1 MAVTKIQLKQ
11 FDDGGATTT
20 GQVLRWNNSTLTWEP
35 SSGIMPSGS
44 GTTNYLPKWTSANV
58 LGDSKIYETSNT
70 VSVGT
75 NTGIDTFTRLYI
87 YGGSNGANVDAR
99 PGGGGYDQSIFDA
112 QVSDYA
118 TSSRSVHMRALGP
131 DAIGT
136 IDGYSAVNL
145 ADITFTDFSTNLI
158 RSIGVSPNTAQPIRF
173 TFNSGTT
180 VETFFVSSE
189 GISTRAGKTIRL
201 FDSDNTNYIEL
212 KTPATGSLTTSYTLT
227 LPVDDGTSGQVLSTD
242 GSGILSWIT
251 PSGGVTDGDKGDIT
265 VTSSGATWT
274 IDNDVVTFAKMQ
286 NITTDKLLGRDTTG
300 SGDVEEISV
309 GGGIEFTTTGGIQT
323 SAFTGDATKTAG
335 GTALTLATVNSN
347 VGSFGSATQVP
358 TFTVNG
364 KGLITAASNTTISIP
379 ASQISDF
386 SEAVDDRVAVLIQNG
401 TGISWSYNDVAN
413 TLTPTVSI
421 TQYTDEMA
429 QDTVA
434 AMIQNGTG
442 ITWSYNDAS
451 NTLTPSVT
459 ITQYTD
465 ELAQDAVGAMI
476 DSTLVYVDA
485 TPLLT
490 RAALTGDV
498 TASQGSNATTI
509 AANAVTDAKL
519 RQSAGLSIIGRS
531 ANTTGNVADITG
543 TANQILRVSGTTLGF
558 GSIDL
563 SQSAAVGT
571 SRLAFANLTQG
582 SGLSVLGVTGSSTAD
597 VASIVGTADQV
608 LRVNSGGTALAFGT
622 VATNGIANDAVTY
635 AKIQNVSATS
645 RILGRITAGSG
656 DIEELT
662 GTQATTLL
670 DLFSTSTTTKGLVP
684 GSNGATT
691 AYLRGDGTW
700 ATISGDGNGI
710 YSGSGT
716 IATNAVAT
724 LPSSSAFTIDFSD
737 AADGFYIN
745 DATGQVKI
753 TNKAGQA
760 SVSVSSS
767 GVDLTTAGS
776 GAISVV
782 DDDTTIAGSNLFINT
797 AFVLNAAISPSQITA
812 NQNDYNPTNISKS
825 NRVRISS
832 DAARDITGITASD
845 SGKTMSLSNIGSFD
859 ITLKHE
865 SASSTAGNRFT
876 LGGSD
881 YVLAAGTSCILQYD
895 GTSARWRLIGT
906 GKNFSGGVTD
916 GDKGDITVSA
926 SGATWTIDNNVV
938 TYAKMQDV
946 SATSRI
952 MGRITAGAGD
962 MEELTPTQATSLLNN
977 FVGDSGSGGTKG
989 LVPAPSA
996 GDASKFLKGDGTWA
1010 TAGGTTW
1017 TVHTTNATLT
1027 TNSGNIANNASQL
1040 ILTLPTTAAVGS
1052 TVEVVGLGAGGW
1064 RIGQNA
1070 SEKIYFGNTTTT
1082 TGTGGYIE
1090 STHSKDAVRLVC
1102 VVADTEWSVVSS
1114 VGIINIV

>member
-1 MAVTKIQLKQ
+1 MASTRIQLKQ
-11 FDDGGATTT
+11 IDDGGATTT
-20 GQVLRWNNSTLTWEP
+20 GQVLRWNNSTSVWEP
-35 SSGIMPSGS
+35 TTGVMPSGS
-44 GTTNYLPKWTSANV
+44 GTTNYLPKWTSANT
-58 LGDSKIYETSNT
+58 LGDSKVYETTNT
-70 VSVGT
+70 VSIGT
-75 NTGIDTFTRLYI
+75 NTGIDSYTRLYI
-87 YGGSNGANVDAR
+87 YGGSSGANVDAR
-99 PGGGGYDQSIFDA
+99 GANAIGQDQAVFDA
-112 QVSDYA
+112 QGSDYS
-118 TSSRSVHMRALGP
+118 TTFKSLHVKYTGP
-131 DAIGT
+131 NGVGT
-136 IDGYSAVNL
+136 TLGYSNANL
-145 ADITFTDFSTNLI
+145 GEIVWNDASTALI
-158 RSIGVSPNTAQPIRF
+158 RSVASSGSVPIILSINASEVGRISIDGLE
-173 TFNSGTT
+173 TRSGK
-180 VETFFVSSE
+180 
-189 GISTRAGKTIRL
+189 ALRL
-201 FDSDNTNYIEL
+201 YDSDNTNYIDF
-212 KTPATGSLTTSYTLT
+212 KAPATGDLTTSYSLT
-227 LPVDDGTSGQVLSTD
+227 FPVDDGTSGQVLSTN
-242 GSGILSWIT
+242 GTGTLSWIT
-251 PSGGVTDGDKGDIT
+251 PSGGVSDGDKGDIT
-265 VTSSGATWT
+265 VSGSGATWT

-286 NITTDKLLGRDTTG
+286 NITTDRLLGRDTAA
-300 SGDVEEISV
+300 SGDIEEITV
-309 GGGIEFTTTGGIQT
+309 GGGIEFTATGGIQT

-347 VGSFGSATQVP
+347 VGSFGSATQVS
-358 TFTVNG
+358 TFTVNA
-364 KGLITAASNTTISIP
+364 KGLITAASNTAISIP
-379 ASQISDF
+379 ASQVSDF
-386 SEAVDDRVAVLIQNG
+386 SEAVDDRVAALIQNG
-401 TGISWSYNDVAN
+401 TGISWTYNDVSN
-413 TLTPTVSI
+413 TLTPAVSI

-429 QDTVA
+429 QDAVA
-434 AMIQNGTG
+434 TMIQNGTG

-451 NTLTPSVT
+451 NTLTPTVT

-465 ELAQDAVGAMI
+465 ELAQDAVGAMV
-476 DSTLVYVDA
+476 DTTLVYVDG

-509 AANAVTDAKL
+509 ASNAVTDAKF
-519 RQSAGLSIIGRS
+519 RQSAGLSVVGRS

-543 TANQILRVSGTTLGF
+543 TANQVLRVSGTTLGF

-563 SQSAAVGT
+563 SQSATVGT
-571 SRLAFANLTQG
+571 SRLAYSNLSQLT
-582 SGLSVLGVTGSSTAD
+582 GLSVLGVTGTSTAD
-597 VASIVGTADQV
+597 VAAITGTADQV
-608 LRVNSGGTALAFGT
+608 LRVNTGGTALGFGT
-622 VATNGIANDAVTY
+622 ISTNGIANDAVTY

-645 RILGRITAGSG
+645 RILGRITAGAG

-684 GSNGATT
+684 GSNGASTT
-691 AYLRGDGTW
+691 YLRGDGTW

-716 IATNAVAT
+716 IGTNAVAT
-724 LPSSSAFTIDFSD
+724 LPSSSSFTIDFSD
-737 AADGFYIN
+737 ATDGFYIN
-745 DATGQVKI
+745 DTTGQVKLS
-753 TNKAGQA
+753 NKSGQA
-760 SVSVSSS
+760 SVSASNA
-767 GVDLTTAGS
+767 GVDLTTDGSAALNLAG
-776 GAISVV
+776 
-782 DDDTTIAGSNLFINT
+782 DDTVLSGSNFYINT
-797 AFVLNAAISPSQITA
+797 AVVFGADITPSQITS
-812 NQNDYNPTNISKS
+812 NQNNYNPTNLGIS

-832 DAARDITGITASD
+832 DAARDITGITAHD
-845 SGKTMSLSNIGSFD
+845 DGKVLIINNVGSFD

-881 YVLAAGTSCILQYD
+881 YVISSGTSCIIHYD
-895 GTSARWRLIGT
+895 NTSSRWRLAAT
-906 GKNFSGGVTD
+906 GKNFGGGVSD

-989 LVPAPSA
+989 LVPAPAS
-996 GDASKFLKGDGTWA
+996 GDASKFLKGDGTWG

-1017 TVHTTNATLT
+1017 TVHTTNATLS
-1027 TNSGNIANNASQL
+1027 TNSGNISNNASQL

-1052 TVEVVGLGAGGW
+1052 TIEVVGLGAGGW
-1064 RIGQNA
+1064 RIAQNA